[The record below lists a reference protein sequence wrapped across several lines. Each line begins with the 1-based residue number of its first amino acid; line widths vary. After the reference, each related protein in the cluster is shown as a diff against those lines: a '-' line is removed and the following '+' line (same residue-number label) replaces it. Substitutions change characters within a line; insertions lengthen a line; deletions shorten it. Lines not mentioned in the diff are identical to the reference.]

1 MYIFQI
7 QIEYYIKLYSLGFI
21 FGTMQKIRNS
31 IDNINSYLLMLT
43 AFFLPLT
50 VFGGNFFAVLIFLL
64 WIIKADF
71 KSDFHRLKNNKLI
84 IAVFLYLLVHVIAL
98 LWTADIESGLWTLKK
113 QLKFLFIPIFMLFA
127 KREHVKYYILAFL
140 TSMSLSEI
148 WSYGIFFQLLPLY
161 GGATLSDPIPL
172 MSHITYNPF
181 LAIAIYLLSYYVLF
195 DHSNSK
201 LKKLTYSFFIVT
213 MSINMFITGGRAGQ
227 IMYFAMLVVLVFQY
241 FPKNI
246 FKAFLISSIIVAV
259 TSSTFY
265 INSEIFS
272 DRVDVAVKE
281 LSDYKNHTHSSTG
294 IRISAAINSWDIIK
308 ENPLIGVGTGDY
320 RTEFI
325 KFSDKNELGLTTFRN
340 GVMTYNPHNMYI
352 LTLVQFGLI
361 GLLALLYMFY
371 TQIKIATHSN
381 EEFVRKIGIALPLLY
396 LLIMLSDSY
405 LMVHMTGLL
414 FIFISSFV
422 YKDYEADK
430 QYRLKTVK

>member
-1 MYIFQI
+1 
-7 QIEYYIKLYSLGFI
+7 
-21 FGTMQKIRNS
+21 MQKIRNS

-64 WIIKADF
+64 WIVKADF

-113 QLKFLFIPIFMLFA
+113 QLKFLFIPIFMLFV

-140 TSMSLSEI
+140 ASMSLSEI
-148 WSYGIFFQLLPLY
+148 WSYGIFFELLPLY
-161 GGATLSDPIPL
+161 GGATLIDPIPL

-181 LAIAIYLLSYYVLF
+181 LAIAIYFLSYYVLF
-195 DHSNSK
+195 DHSISK
-201 LKKLTYSFFIVT
+201 LKKFIYGFFIIT

-227 IMYFAMLVVLVFQY
+227 VMYFAMLVVLIFQY
-241 FPKNI
+241 FPKNA
-246 FKAFLISSIIVAV
+246 FKASLISLLVLVI

-265 INSEIFS
+265 LNSKIFS
-272 DRVDVAVKE
+272 DRVDSAVTE

-294 IRISAAINSWDIIK
+294 MRISSAINSWSIIK
-308 ENPLIGVGTGDY
+308 ENPIIGVGTGDY
-320 RTEFI
+320 KNEFI
-325 KFSDKNELGLTTFRN
+325 KASIQNKLKLEDKL
-340 GVMTYNPHNMYI
+340 VIHNPHNMYVLI
-352 LTLVQFGLI
+352 LVQFGLL
-361 GLLALLYMFY
+361 GLVAMLYMFY
-371 TQIKIATHSN
+371 SQIKIAANSN

-422 YKDYEADK
+422 YKDYELDK
-430 QYRLKTVK
+430 QYRLKIIE

>member
-1 MYIFQI
+1 MINAKHLNLDKVYQYLLIA
-7 QIEYYIKLYSLGFI
+7 LAFI
-21 FGTMQKIRNS
+21 F
-31 IDNINSYLLMLT
+31 
-43 AFFLPLT
+43 PLT
-50 VFGGNFFAVLIFLL
+50 VAGGNLVIGIIVLIWLL
-64 WIIKADF
+64 SGNYHAKFNQII
-71 KSDFHRLKNNKLI
+71 NNKL
-84 IAVFLYLLVHVIAL
+84 AVLSILFFSLHVLGLI
-98 LWTADIESGLWTLKK
+98 WTDDIKWGLTIVKK
-113 QLKFLFIPIFMLFA
+113 MSDFLFLLPILLTIT
-127 KREHVKYYILAFL
+127 KKEYIKYYISAFILAMTL
-140 TSMSLSEI
+140 TEVLSYLVWFEI
-148 WSYGIFFQLLPLY
+148 IGPLHK
-161 GGATLSDPIPL
+161 ATVGNPTPT
-172 MSHITYNPF
+172 MSHISYNPYLTF
-181 LAIAIYLLSYYVLF
+181 GIYLISRELLLNKSL
-195 DHSNSK
+195 NTISK
-201 LKKLTYSFFIVT
+201 YFYAFFALT

-325 KFSDKNELGLTTFRN
+325 KFSDKNELSLTTFRN

>member
-1 MYIFQI
+1 
-7 QIEYYIKLYSLGFI
+7 
-21 FGTMQKIRNS
+21 MQKFRNS
-31 IDNINSYLLMLT
+31 IDSINSYLLILV

-50 VFGGNFFAVLIFLL
+50 VFGGNLFAVLIFLL

-84 IAVFLYLLVHVIAL
+84 IAVFLYLLVYVIAL
-98 LWTADIESGLWTLKK
+98 LWTADMESGLYTLRK
-113 QLKFLFIPIFMLFA
+113 QLKFLFIPIFMLFV

-140 TSMSLSEI
+140 ASMSLSEI

-195 DHSNSK
+195 DHSIGK
-201 LKKLTYSFFIVT
+201 LKKLTYGFFIIT

-227 IMYFAMLVVLVFQY
+227 VMYFAMLVVLVFQY

-246 FKAFLISSIIVAV
+246 FKAFLISSIIVTA

-265 INSEIFS
+265 INSKIFS
-272 DRVDVAVKE
+272 DRVDAAVTG
-281 LSDYKNHTHSSTG
+281 LSMYSTNNLSSSIG
-294 IRISAAINSWDIIK
+294 VRITAAINSWTIIK
-308 ENPLIGVGTGDY
+308 ENPIIGVGTGDY
-320 RTEFI
+320 KNEFI
-325 KFSDKNELGLTTFRN
+325 KASIKNNLKLENTL
-340 GVMTYNPHNMYI
+340 MIHNPHNMYVLI
-352 LTLVQFGLI
+352 LVQFGFV
-361 GLLALLYMFY
+361 GLMAMLYMFY
-371 TQIKIATHSN
+371 SQIKIAANSN
-381 EEFVRKIGIALPLLY
+381 EDLVRKIGVALPLLY

-430 QYRLKTVK
+430 QYHLKTVK

>member
-1 MYIFQI
+1 
-7 QIEYYIKLYSLGFI
+7 
-21 FGTMQKIRNS
+21 MQKFSNS

-50 VFGGNFFAVLIFLL
+50 VFGGNLFAVLIFLL
-64 WIIKADF
+64 WLVKADF
-71 KSDFHRLKNNKLI
+71 KTDFYRLKDNKLV
-84 IAVFLYLLVHVIAL
+84 IAVLLYLLVHVVAL

-113 QLKFLFIPIFMLFA
+113 QLKFLFIPIFMLFV

-140 TSMSLSEI
+140 ASMSLSEI

-161 GGATLSDPIPL
+161 GGATLIDPIPL

-195 DHSNSK
+195 DHSINRSK
-201 LKKLTYSFFIVT
+201 KVIYSFFIIT

-227 IMYFAMLVVLVFQY
+227 VMYFAMLVVLIFQY
-241 FPKNI
+241 FPKNA
-246 FKAFLISSIIVAV
+246 FKASSVSLFVLVI

-265 INSEIFS
+265 LNSKIFS
-272 DRVDVAVKE
+272 DRVDSAVTE
-281 LSDYKNHTHSSTG
+281 LSDYKNHTYSSTG
-294 IRISAAINSWDIIK
+294 MRISSAINSWSIIK
-308 ENPLIGVGTGDY
+308 EHPVIGVGTGDY
-320 RTEFI
+320 KNEFI
-325 KFSDKNELGLTTFRN
+325 KASIKNNLKLEDKL
-340 GVMTYNPHNMYI
+340 VIHNPHNMYVLI
-352 LTLVQFGLI
+352 LVQFGLL
-361 GLLALLYMFY
+361 GLAAMLYLFY
-371 TQIKIATHSN
+371 AQIKIAINSN
-381 EEFVRKIGIALPLLY
+381 EEFVKKIGIALPLLY

-430 QYRLKTVK
+430 QYRLKKTE

>member
-1 MYIFQI
+1 
-7 QIEYYIKLYSLGFI
+7 
-21 FGTMQKIRNS
+21 MQKFSNS

-50 VFGGNFFAVLIFLL
+50 VFGGNLFAVLIFLL
-64 WIIKADF
+64 WLVKADF
-71 KSDFHRLKNNKLI
+71 KTDFYRLKDNKLV
-84 IAVFLYLLVHVIAL
+84 IAVFLYLLVHVVAL

-113 QLKFLFIPIFMLFA
+113 QLKFLFIPIFMLFV

-140 TSMSLSEI
+140 ASMSLSEI

-161 GGATLSDPIPL
+161 GGATLIDPIPL

-195 DHSNSK
+195 DHSINRSK
-201 LKKLTYSFFIVT
+201 KVIYSFFIIT

-227 IMYFAMLVVLVFQY
+227 VMYFAMLVVLIFQY
-241 FPKNI
+241 FPKNA
-246 FKAFLISSIIVAV
+246 FKASSASLFVLVI

-265 INSEIFS
+265 LNSKIFS
-272 DRVDVAVKE
+272 DRVDSAVTE
-281 LSDYKNHTHSSTG
+281 LSDYKNHTYSSTG
-294 IRISAAINSWDIIK
+294 MRISSAINSWSIIK
-308 ENPLIGVGTGDY
+308 EHPVIGVGTGDY
-320 RTEFI
+320 KNEFI
-325 KFSDKNELGLTTFRN
+325 KASIKNNLKLEDKL
-340 GVMTYNPHNMYI
+340 VIHNPHNMYVLI
-352 LTLVQFGLI
+352 LVQFGLL
-361 GLLALLYMFY
+361 GLAAMLYLFY
-371 TQIKIATHSN
+371 AQIKIAINSN
-381 EEFVRKIGIALPLLY
+381 EEFVKKIGIALPLLY

-430 QYRLKTVK
+430 QYRLKKTE

>member
-181 LAIAIYLLSYYVLF
+181 LAIAIYLLSY
-195 DHSNSK
+195 
-201 LKKLTYSFFIVT
+201 
-213 MSINMFITGGRAGQ
+213 
-227 IMYFAMLVVLVFQY
+227 
-241 FPKNI
+241 
-246 FKAFLISSIIVAV
+246 
-259 TSSTFY
+259 
-265 INSEIFS
+265 
-272 DRVDVAVKE
+272 
-281 LSDYKNHTHSSTG
+281 
-294 IRISAAINSWDIIK
+294 
-308 ENPLIGVGTGDY
+308 
-320 RTEFI
+320 
-325 KFSDKNELGLTTFRN
+325 
-340 GVMTYNPHNMYI
+340 
-352 LTLVQFGLI
+352 
-361 GLLALLYMFY
+361 
-371 TQIKIATHSN
+371 
-381 EEFVRKIGIALPLLY
+381 
-396 LLIMLSDSY
+396 
-405 LMVHMTGLL
+405 
-414 FIFISSFV
+414 
-422 YKDYEADK
+422 
-430 QYRLKTVK
+430 

>member
-1 MYIFQI
+1 
-7 QIEYYIKLYSLGFI
+7 
-21 FGTMQKIRNS
+21 MQKFSNS

-50 VFGGNFFAVLIFLL
+50 VFGGNLFAVLIFLL
-64 WIIKADF
+64 WLVKADF
-71 KSDFHRLKNNKLI
+71 KTDFYRLKDNKLV
-84 IAVFLYLLVHVIAL
+84 IAVLLYLLVHVVAL

-113 QLKFLFIPIFMLFA
+113 QLKFLFIPIFMLFV

-140 TSMSLSEI
+140 ASMSLSEI

-161 GGATLSDPIPL
+161 GGATLIDPIPL

-195 DHSNSK
+195 DHSINRSK
-201 LKKLTYSFFIVT
+201 KVIYSFFIIT

-227 IMYFAMLVVLVFQY
+227 VMYFAMLVILIFQY
-241 FPKNI
+241 FPKNA
-246 FKAFLISSIIVAV
+246 FKASSASLFVLVI

-265 INSEIFS
+265 LNSKIFS
-272 DRVDVAVKE
+272 DRVDSAVTE
-281 LSDYKNHTHSSTG
+281 LSDYKNHTYSSTG
-294 IRISAAINSWDIIK
+294 MRISSAINSWSIIK
-308 ENPLIGVGTGDY
+308 EHPVIGVGTGDY
-320 RTEFI
+320 KNEFI
-325 KFSDKNELGLTTFRN
+325 KASIKNNLKLEDKL
-340 GVMTYNPHNMYI
+340 VIHNPHNMYVLI
-352 LTLVQFGLI
+352 LVQFGLL
-361 GLLALLYMFY
+361 GLAAILYLFY
-371 TQIKIATHSN
+371 AQIKIAINSN
-381 EEFVRKIGIALPLLY
+381 EEFVKKIGIALPLLY

-430 QYRLKTVK
+430 QYRLKKTE

>member
-1 MYIFQI
+1 
-7 QIEYYIKLYSLGFI
+7 
-21 FGTMQKIRNS
+21 MQKIRNS
-31 IDNINSYLLMLT
+31 IDSINSYLLMLT

-50 VFGGNFFAVLIFLL
+50 VFGGNLFAVLIFLL
-64 WIIKADF
+64 WLVKADF
-71 KSDFHRLKNNKLI
+71 KTDFYRLKDNKLV
-84 IAVFLYLLVHVIAL
+84 IAVLLYLLVHVVAL

-113 QLKFLFIPIFMLFA
+113 QLKFLFIPIFMLFV

-140 TSMSLSEI
+140 ASMSLSEI

-161 GGATLSDPIPL
+161 GGATLIDPIPL

-195 DHSNSK
+195 DHSINRSK
-201 LKKLTYSFFIVT
+201 KVIYSFFIIT

-227 IMYFAMLVVLVFQY
+227 VMYFAMLVVLIFQY
-241 FPKNI
+241 FPKNA
-246 FKAFLISSIIVAV
+246 FKASSVSLFVLVI

-265 INSEIFS
+265 LNSKIFS
-272 DRVDVAVKE
+272 DRVDSAVTE

-294 IRISAAINSWDIIK
+294 MRISSAINSWSIIK
-308 ENPLIGVGTGDY
+308 EHPVIGVGTGDY
-320 RTEFI
+320 KNEFI
-325 KFSDKNELGLTTFRN
+325 KASIKNNLKLEDKL
-340 GVMTYNPHNMYI
+340 VIHNPHNMYVLI
-352 LTLVQFGLI
+352 LVQFGLL
-361 GLLALLYMFY
+361 GLAAMLYLFY
-371 TQIKIATHSN
+371 AQIKIAINSN
-381 EEFVRKIGIALPLLY
+381 EEFVKKIGIALPLLY

-430 QYRLKTVK
+430 QYRLKKTE

>member
-1 MYIFQI
+1 
-7 QIEYYIKLYSLGFI
+7 
-21 FGTMQKIRNS
+21 MQKFRNS
-31 IDNINSYLLMLT
+31 IDSINSYLLILV

-50 VFGGNFFAVLIFLL
+50 VFGGNLFAVLIFLL

-113 QLKFLFIPIFMLFA
+113 QLKFLFIPIFMLFV

-140 TSMSLSEI
+140 ASMSLSEI

-195 DHSNSK
+195 DHSIGK
-201 LKKLTYSFFIVT
+201 LKKLTYGFFIIT

-227 IMYFAMLVVLVFQY
+227 VMYFAMLVVLVFQY

-246 FKAFLISSIIVAV
+246 FKAFLISSIIVTA

-265 INSEIFS
+265 INSKIFS
-272 DRVDVAVKE
+272 DRVDAAVTG
-281 LSDYKNHTHSSTG
+281 LSMYSTNNLSSSIG
-294 IRISAAINSWDIIK
+294 VRITAAINSWTIIK
-308 ENPLIGVGTGDY
+308 ENPIIGVGTGDY
-320 RTEFI
+320 KNEFI
-325 KFSDKNELGLTTFRN
+325 KASIKNNLKLEDKL
-340 GVMTYNPHNMYI
+340 VIHNPHNMYVLI
-352 LTLVQFGLI
+352 LVQFGLL
-361 GLLALLYMFY
+361 GLAAMLYLFY
-371 TQIKIATHSN
+371 AQIKIAINSN
-381 EEFVRKIGIALPLLY
+381 EEFVKKIGIALPLLY

-430 QYRLKTVK
+430 QYRLKKTE

>member
-1 MYIFQI
+1 
-7 QIEYYIKLYSLGFI
+7 
-21 FGTMQKIRNS
+21 MQKIRNS
-31 IDNINSYLLMLT
+31 IDSINSYLLMLT

-50 VFGGNFFAVLIFLL
+50 VFGGNLFAVLIFLL
-64 WIIKADF
+64 WLVKADF
-71 KSDFHRLKNNKLI
+71 KTDFYRLKDNKLV
-84 IAVFLYLLVHVIAL
+84 IAVLLYLLVHVVAL

-113 QLKFLFIPIFMLFA
+113 QLKFLFIPIFMLFV

-140 TSMSLSEI
+140 ASMSLSEI

-161 GGATLSDPIPL
+161 GGATLIDPIPL

-195 DHSNSK
+195 DHSINRSK
-201 LKKLTYSFFIVT
+201 KVIYSFFIIT

-227 IMYFAMLVVLVFQY
+227 VMYFAMLVILIFQY
-241 FPKNI
+241 FPKNA
-246 FKAFLISSIIVAV
+246 FKASLVSLFVLVI

-265 INSEIFS
+265 LNSKIFS
-272 DRVDVAVKE
+272 DRVDLAVTE

-294 IRISAAINSWDIIK
+294 MRISSAINSWSIIK
-308 ENPLIGVGTGDY
+308 EHPVIGVGTGDY
-320 RTEFI
+320 KNEFI
-325 KFSDKNELGLTTFRN
+325 KASIKNNLKLEDKL
-340 GVMTYNPHNMYI
+340 VIHNPHNMYVLI
-352 LTLVQFGLI
+352 LVQFGLL
-361 GLLALLYMFY
+361 GLAAILYLFY
-371 TQIKIATHSN
+371 AQIKIAINSN
-381 EEFVRKIGIALPLLY
+381 EEFVKKIGIALPLLY

-430 QYRLKTVK
+430 QYRLKKTE

>member
-1 MYIFQI
+1 
-7 QIEYYIKLYSLGFI
+7 
-21 FGTMQKIRNS
+21 MQKIRNS

-64 WIIKADF
+64 WIVKADF

-84 IAVFLYLLVHVIAL
+84 IAVLLYLLVHVIAL
-98 LWTADIESGLWTLKK
+98 LWTADMESGLYTLRK
-113 QLKFLFIPIFMLFA
+113 QLKFLFIPIFMLFV

-140 TSMSLSEI
+140 ASMSLSEI
-148 WSYGIFFQLLPLY
+148 WSYGIFFELLPLY
-161 GGATLSDPIPL
+161 GGATLIDPIPL

-195 DHSNSK
+195 DHSLGK
-201 LKKLTYSFFIVT
+201 FKKATYSFFIIT

-227 IMYFAMLVVLVFQY
+227 VMYFAMLVVLTFQY
-241 FPKNI
+241 FPKNA
-246 FKAFLISSIIVAV
+246 FKASLISLLILVI

-265 INSEIFS
+265 LNSKIFS
-272 DRVDVAVKE
+272 DRVDAAVKE

-294 IRISAAINSWDIIK
+294 MRISSAINSWSIIK
-308 ENPLIGVGTGDY
+308 ENPIIGVGTGDY
-320 RTEFI
+320 KNEFI
-325 KFSDKNELGLTTFRN
+325 KASIQNKLKLEDKL
-340 GVMTYNPHNMYI
+340 VIHNPHNMYVLI
-352 LTLVQFGLI
+352 LVQFGLL
-361 GLLALLYMFY
+361 GLVAMLYIFY
-371 TQIKIATHSN
+371 SQIKIATNSN
-381 EEFVRKIGIALPLLY
+381 EDFVRKIGIALPLLY

-414 FIFISSFV
+414 FMFISSFV

-430 QYRLKTVK
+430 QYRLKTTE

>member
-1 MYIFQI
+1 
-7 QIEYYIKLYSLGFI
+7 
-21 FGTMQKIRNS
+21 MQKFRNS
-31 IDNINSYLLMLT
+31 IDSINSYLLILV

-50 VFGGNFFAVLIFLL
+50 VFGGNLFAVLIFLL

-113 QLKFLFIPIFMLFA
+113 QLKFLFIPIFMLFV

-140 TSMSLSEI
+140 ASMSLSEI

-195 DHSNSK
+195 DHSIGK
-201 LKKLTYSFFIVT
+201 LKKLTYGFFIIT

-227 IMYFAMLVVLVFQY
+227 VMYFAMLVVLVFQY

-246 FKAFLISSIIVAV
+246 FKAFLISSIIVTA

-265 INSEIFS
+265 INSKIFS
-272 DRVDVAVKE
+272 DRVDAAVTG
-281 LSDYKNHTHSSTG
+281 LSMYSTNNLSSSIG
-294 IRISAAINSWDIIK
+294 VRITAAINSWTIIK
-308 ENPLIGVGTGDY
+308 ENPIIGVGTGDY
-320 RTEFI
+320 KNEFI
-325 KFSDKNELGLTTFRN
+325 KASIKNNLKLEDTL
-340 GVMTYNPHNMYI
+340 MIHNPHNMYVLI
-352 LTLVQFGLI
+352 LVQFGLL

-371 TQIKIATHSN
+371 TQIKIAVKSN
-381 EEFVRKIGIALPLLY
+381 EEFVRKIGVALPLLY

-422 YKDYEADK
+422 YKDYETDK
-430 QYRLKTVK
+430 QYRLKIEKQC

>member
-1 MYIFQI
+1 
-7 QIEYYIKLYSLGFI
+7 
-21 FGTMQKIRNS
+21 MQKIRNS
-31 IDNINSYLLMLT
+31 IDSINSYLLMLT

-50 VFGGNFFAVLIFLL
+50 VFGGNLFAVLIFLL
-64 WIIKADF
+64 WLVKADF
-71 KSDFHRLKNNKLI
+71 KTDFYRLKDNKLV
-84 IAVFLYLLVHVIAL
+84 IAVLLYLLVHVVAL

-113 QLKFLFIPIFMLFA
+113 QLKFLFIPIFMLFV

-140 TSMSLSEI
+140 ASMSLSEI

-161 GGATLSDPIPL
+161 GGATLIDPIPL

-195 DHSNSK
+195 DHSINRSK
-201 LKKLTYSFFIVT
+201 KVIYSFFIIT

-227 IMYFAMLVVLVFQY
+227 VMYFAMLVVLIFQY
-241 FPKNI
+241 FPKNA
-246 FKAFLISSIIVAV
+246 FKASSVSLFVLVI

-265 INSEIFS
+265 LNSKIFS
-272 DRVDVAVKE
+272 DRVDSAVTE

-294 IRISAAINSWDIIK
+294 MRISSAINSWSIIK
-308 ENPLIGVGTGDY
+308 EHPVIGVGTGDY
-320 RTEFI
+320 KNEFI
-325 KFSDKNELGLTTFRN
+325 KASIKNNLKLEDKL
-340 GVMTYNPHNMYI
+340 VIHNPHNMYVLI
-352 LTLVQFGLI
+352 LVQFGLL
-361 GLLALLYMFY
+361 GLAAILYLFY
-371 TQIKIATHSN
+371 AQIKIAINSN
-381 EEFVRKIGIALPLLY
+381 EEFVKKIGIALPLLY

-430 QYRLKTVK
+430 QYRLKKTE

>member
-1 MYIFQI
+1 
-7 QIEYYIKLYSLGFI
+7 
-21 FGTMQKIRNS
+21 MQKIRNS
-31 IDNINSYLLMLT
+31 IDSINSYLLMLT

-50 VFGGNFFAVLIFLL
+50 VFGGNLFAVLIFLL
-64 WIIKADF
+64 WLVKADF
-71 KSDFHRLKNNKLI
+71 KTDFYRLKDNKLV
-84 IAVFLYLLVHVIAL
+84 IAVLLYLLVHVVAL

-113 QLKFLFIPIFMLFA
+113 QLKFLFIPIFMLFV

-140 TSMSLSEI
+140 ASMSLSEI

-161 GGATLSDPIPL
+161 GGATLIDPIPL

-195 DHSNSK
+195 DHSINRSK
-201 LKKLTYSFFIVT
+201 KVIYSFFIIT

-227 IMYFAMLVVLVFQY
+227 VMYFAMLVVLIFQY
-241 FPKNI
+241 FPKNA
-246 FKAFLISSIIVAV
+246 FKASSASLFVLVI

-265 INSEIFS
+265 LNSKIFS
-272 DRVDVAVKE
+272 DRVDSAVTE

-294 IRISAAINSWDIIK
+294 MRISSAINSWSIIK
-308 ENPLIGVGTGDY
+308 ENPVIGVGTGDY
-320 RTEFI
+320 KNEFI
-325 KFSDKNELGLTTFRN
+325 KASIKNNLKLEDKL
-340 GVMTYNPHNMYI
+340 VIHNPHNMYVLI
-352 LTLVQFGLI
+352 LVQFGLL
-361 GLLALLYMFY
+361 GLAAMLYLFY
-371 TQIKIATHSN
+371 AQIKIAINSN
-381 EEFVRKIGIALPLLY
+381 EEFVKKIGIALPLLY

-430 QYRLKTVK
+430 QYRLKKTE